1 MKQHNKTN
9 SQCSPFSN
17 RYSGYC
23 AWRGASNMPA
33 MRILKLLNGLEQDIP
48 SSGSA
53 STSI

>member
-23 AWRGASNMPA
+23 AWRGV
-33 MRILKLLNGLEQDIP
+33 LEYAGDED
-48 SSGSA
+48 SEA
-53 STSI
+53 VKTD